1 MELYSFEQQL
11 ADKLIENDL
20 WVKAFPFVKMSME
33 KAMEV
38 FSSRMDTYDIYEKH
52 INDNVEI
59 NDICSGWA
67 ERFEDE
73 CSLYLLPSINIT
85 LKFFEK
91 AITSLGGDEI
101 AYEEDLNDIKC
112 TIEKML
118 SICKE
123 NY

>member
-67 ERFEDE
+67 ERFGAYTVGYQ
-73 CSLYLLPSINIT
+73 SYSSWKQGGTYLFP
-85 LKFFEK
+85 
-91 AITSLGGDEI
+91 
-101 AYEEDLNDIKC
+101 
-112 TIEKML
+112 
-118 SICKE
+118 
-123 NY
+123 